1 MRGVIASAGRWQY
14 TGGTR
19 WSGSGDPLFLWHL
32 PSPEAATAETAT
44 AIEQQVEE
52 LLAERLPEV
61 DLRAVGVG
69 GRAGSGVLT
78 VVIDHPVRV
87 DHELCAQVTRVL
99 DDAGL
104 RDRYAVEVSSPG
116 PEPPLRVTRHYIAA
130 IGETVKLAVEPGSV
144 PGATKSVSGTL
155 TDVSDEA
162 LTVDTPAGV
171 IVVPRDAVRRGR
183 MVKRNQCG
191 E

>member
-1 MRGVIASAGRWQY
+1 M
-14 TGGTR
+14 
-19 WSGSGDPLFLWHL
+19 
-32 PSPEAATAETAT
+32 ATAQTAT
-44 AIEQQVEE
+44 AIEQQVED

-87 DHELCAQVTRVL
+87 DHDLCAAVTRVL

-116 PEPPLRVTRHYIAA
+116 PEPPLRTTRHYVAA
-130 IGETVKLAVEPGSV
+130 IGETVKLAVDPGCV
-144 PGATKSVSGTL
+144 PGVGKSVSGTL
-155 TDVSDEA
+155 TEVSDEA
-162 LTVDTPAGV
+162 LTVETPAGDV
-171 IVVPRDAVRRGR
+171 VVPRDAVRRAR
-183 MVKRNQCG
+183 MVKGQACG

>member
-1 MRGVIASAGRWQY
+1 VIPSPCCQKY

-19 WSGSGDPLFLWHL
+19 RSGSGDPLFCWHL
-32 PSPEAATAETAT
+32 SPGGGTTAETAT
-44 AIEQQVEE
+44 AIEQQVED
-52 LLAERLPEV
+52 LLAREIPEV

-87 DHELCAQVTRVL
+87 DHELCARVTRLL
-99 DDAGL
+99 DEVGL

-116 PEPPLRVTRHYIAA
+116 PEPPLRVTSHFVAA

-144 PGATKSVSGTL
+144 PSATKSVSGIL
-155 TDVSDEA
+155 TEVGDEA
-162 LTVDTPAGV
+162 LTVETPAGSL
-171 IVVPRDAVRRGR
+171 VVPREAVRRAR

>member
-1 MRGVIASAGRWQY
+1 MCYPRRAAGRTQAAP
-14 TGGTR
+14 GGAGRETR
-19 WSGSGDPLFLWHL
+19 FFFGIS
-32 PSPEAATAETAT
+32 EAQTAETAT
-44 AIEQQVEE
+44 AIEHQVEE
-52 LLAERLPEV
+52 LLAEHLPDV

-69 GRAGSGVLT
+69 GRAGSGVLQ
-78 VVIDHPVRV
+78 VVIGHPVRV

-116 PEPPLRVTRHYIAA
+116 PEPPLRTSDHYIAA

-144 PGATKSVSGTL
+144 PGGAKSVSGTL
-155 TDVSDEA
+155 TDVGDDA

-183 MVKRNQCG
+183 MVKRSQCG

>member
-1 MRGVIASAGRWQY
+1 M
-14 TGGTR
+14 
-19 WSGSGDPLFLWHL
+19 
-32 PSPEAATAETAT
+32 
-44 AIEQQVEE
+44 
-52 LLAERLPEV
+52 
-61 DLRAVGVG
+61 G

-87 DHELCAQVTRVL
+87 DHDLCARVTRVL

-104 RDRYAVEVSSPG
+104 RDQYAVEVSSPG

-130 IGETVKLAVEPGSV
+130 IGETVKLAIEPGAV
-144 PGATKSVSGTL
+144 PGAGKSVSGTL
-155 TDVSDEA
+155 ASVSDEA
-162 LTVDTPAGV
+162 LTVDTPAGQV
-171 IVVPRDAVRRGR
+171 TVPRDAVRRAR

>member
-1 MRGVIASAGRWQY
+1 M
-14 TGGTR
+14 
-19 WSGSGDPLFLWHL
+19 
-32 PSPEAATAETAT
+32 
-44 AIEQQVEE
+44 EE

-69 GRAGSGVLT
+69 GRAGSGVLQ

-87 DHELCAQVTRVL
+87 DHELCVQVTRVL

-116 PEPPLRVTRHYIAA
+116 PEPPLRTTRHYVAA

-144 PGATKSVSGTL
+144 PGGSKSVSGTL
-155 TDVSDEA
+155 TEVGDEA
-162 LTVDTPAGV
+162 LTVDTPAGI

>member
-1 MRGVIASAGRWQY
+1 M
-14 TGGTR
+14 
-19 WSGSGDPLFLWHL
+19 
-32 PSPEAATAETAT
+32 
-44 AIEQQVEE
+44 EE

-69 GRAGSGVLT
+69 GRAGSGVLS

-87 DHELCAQVTRVL
+87 DHDLCAQVTRVL

-116 PEPPLRVTRHYIAA
+116 PEPPLRTTGHYLAA
-130 IGETVKLAVEPGSV
+130 IGETVKLAIEPGSV
-144 PGATKSVSGTL
+144 PGAGKSVSGTL
-155 TDVSDEA
+155 TEVGDEA